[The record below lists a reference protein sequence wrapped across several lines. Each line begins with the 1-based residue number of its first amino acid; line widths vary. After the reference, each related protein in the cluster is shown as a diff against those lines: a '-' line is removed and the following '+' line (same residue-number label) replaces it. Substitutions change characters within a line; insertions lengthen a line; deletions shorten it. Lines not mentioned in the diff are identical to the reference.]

1 MNKEEFISRL
11 ESSLDIFED
20 NIKKEEVE
28 KYLEVIEE
36 RQKNGETGRGNR
48 MNSKTLA
55 YIHRILSSQERVL
68 QKLYEKDVENN
79 AGESTISSSLTKW
92 EEAKEALADFE
103 GTEW

>member
-1 MNKEEFISRL
+1 MPRRSAARKEKR
-11 ESSLDIFED
+11 
-20 NIKKEEVE
+20 V
-28 KYLEVIEE
+28 
-36 RQKNGETGRGNR
+36 QKPETPHGIVPAALPKRHKTGRGNR
-48 MNSKTLA
+48 MKIKTLA

-79 AGESTISSSLTKW
+79 AGESAISSSLTKW